1 VRGGFTAATLVVA
14 GHVAGCGFTPLHAAS
29 ERSACPPTT
38 VVAQEGGAET
48 VAAAL
53 EGARLA
59 IREEGARCGT
69 VQVTIVRSSY
79 GAGAIAAVGGFPR
92 AQSTEVFATVSA
104 KWLGEGGHPEELAPV
119 TVVVPVPSTSNART
133 ATLGEASAMAQ
144 AAFEAGRRATLRALG
159 HPVAGDAIDNQ

>member
-1 VRGGFTAATLVVA
+1 MRIGSASAALFVA
-14 GHVAGCGFTPLHAAS
+14 GHIAGCGFAPLHAAP
-29 ERSACPPTT
+29 ERPTCAPT
-38 VVAQEGGAET
+38 SVVADGGGPES

-69 VQVTIVRSSY
+69 VEVAIVRSSY
-79 GAGAIAAVGGFPR
+79 GVGAVAAVGGFPR

-104 KWLGEGGHPEELAPV
+104 KWLGEGGLPEEPAPV
-119 TVVVPVPSTSNART
+119 TVVVPVPTASNARA